1 MLKKECFLLLCCLIF
16 SVFSTL
22 SFAAVP
28 SVKVLGFEDMSCSVW
43 IGSKSDEDTRTL
55 YLMWIRGVL
64 TGHNY
69 ASQSQQVSVV
79 SNGTVEKFVDQFCST
94 NPKSQFSEAAFL
106 MSDRFSGRN
115 RAITK

>member
-1 MLKKECFLLLCCLIF
+1 MLKKGCFLLFCCLV
-16 SVFSTL
+16 SGVFSIS
-22 SFAAVP
+22 SFAASP
-28 SVKVLGFEDMSCSVW
+28 SVKVLGFDDMSCSAWVK
-43 IGSKSDEDTRTL
+43 SKSDEDERTL

-79 SNGTVEKFVDQFCST
+79 SNGTVEKFVDQFCAG
-94 NPKSQFSEAAFL
+94 NPKALFSDAAFQ